1 MSTPLQIIAAIGA
14 FSGWIVA
21 LIQFHQHYSRQ
32 ARERN
37 AREELLE
44 RREKAIKTV
53 LNRYQEAHRQ
63 LVRQLE
69 QAEIYFD
76 IEQEL
81 ANRLAEAAGG
91 KPVTRKTQARAA
103 VMERRGTTV
112 PLIGRVTTPSG
123 IGELKQ
129 RAHETMIETMKLD
142 WQDDSDITR
151 DRSAPS
157 PRRSSP
163 AAA

>member
-1 MSTPLQIIAAIGA
+1 MSTPLQIIAAVGA
-14 FSGWIVA
+14 FSGWIVV

-37 AREELLE
+37 DREALLK
-44 RREKAIKTV
+44 RREKASKTD
-53 LNRYQEAHRQ
+53 LNRYRETHRR

-81 ANRLAEAAGG
+81 ADRLADAAGG
-91 KPVTRKTQARAA
+91 RPVARKTQARAA
-103 VMERRGTTV
+103 VMARRSAEV

-123 IGELKQ
+123 IQELEE
-129 RAHETMIETMKLD
+129 RAHETMIETMNIEWRETD
-142 WQDDSDITR
+142 ESR
-151 DRSAPS
+151 RSTCDPPS
-157 PRRSSP
+157 PRPLHP
-163 AAA
+163 AA

>member
-1 MSTPLQIIAAIGA
+1 MSTSLQIIAAVGA

-32 ARERN
+32 ARERS
-37 AREELLE
+37 AREGLLE

-81 ANRLAEAAGG
+81 ANRLADVAGG
-91 KPVTRKTQARAA
+91 KPVTRKTQARAV
-103 VMERRGTTV
+103 VMERRGATV

-123 IGELKQ
+123 IRELKQ
-129 RAHETMIETMKLD
+129 RAHETMIETMNID
-142 WQDDSDITR
+142 WQDDHESG
-151 DRSAPS
+151 RSASPQPS
-157 PRRSSP
+157 PRPSH

>member
-14 FSGWIVA
+14 LSGWIIA

-32 ARERN
+32 AREQTV
-37 AREELLE
+37 REELLE

-53 LNRYQEAHRQ
+53 LGRYQEAHRQ
-63 LVRQLE
+63 LMRQLD

-81 ANRLAEAAGG
+81 ANRLADAAGG

-103 VMERRGTTV
+103 VMERRGADV

-123 IGELKQ
+123 IRELKE
-129 RAHETMIETMKLD
+129 RANETMIETINIDL
-142 WQDDSDITR
+142 QGIE
-151 DRSAPS
+151 DRTTSEPTPLIMPHSTPIA
-157 PRRSSP
+157 
-163 AAA
+163 